1 MSGSMWMSTLAYYA
15 PDGGAQTIL
24 LHQRVTK
31 WLYKYPN
38 NPKHIT
44 IIPYTAGVP
53 IFNLGLKVFLN
64 VNAKY
69 NICLTI

>member
-1 MSGSMWMSTLAYYA
+1 VFDVDV
-15 PDGGAQTIL
+15 PV
-24 LHQRVTK
+24 H
-31 WLYKYPN
+31 
-38 NPKHIT
+38 
-44 IIPYTAGVP
+44 TAGVP